1 MTSNYSID
9 GDCLRRR
16 LCKTRIFTIQ
26 KVPVQLKTN
35 AKPENLSSSNIS
47 RIFTTRLKTKQKYAG
62 PLGQICGKSLCW
74 TLVRLFCV
82 RQLKTSQ
89 LDRFLPSI
97 WIFFELKCIRN
108 EHNSHLY
115 I

>member
-1 MTSNYSID
+1 MQNQDFHNTKSPCSTKD
-9 GDCLRRR
+9 QR
-16 LCKTRIFTIQ
+16 T
-26 KVPVQLKTN
+26 
-35 AKPENLSSSNIS
+35 PENLSSSNIS

-62 PLGQICGKSLCW
+62 ALGQIRGTSLCW

-97 WIFFELKCIRN
+97 WIFFELKFIPN